1 MAQKIRAEP
10 GAKPSRPKARA
21 AAAISGACLCG
32 AVAVEVDVP
41 VFWAWHDHS
50 GPSRVAHGAA
60 YATYVGCWKSK
71 VRVVR
76 GEDVLARF
84 DDVARRQVRT
94 FCSQCGTPVMFTRAS
109 SPKWVNIPR
118 ALFTERTGREAK
130 YHVAIEQLQDW
141 AYLGA
146 PVGPLKGYPGVS
158 VEKGRR
164 AKPARAA
171 LFEP

>member
-1 MAQKIRAEP
+1 MTD
-10 GAKPSRPKARA
+10 RA
-21 AAAISGACLCG
+21 AGRARPRVKGEAISGACLCG
-32 AVAVEVDVP
+32 AVTVEVDVP

-50 GPSRVAHGAA
+50 GASRVAHGAA
-60 YATYVGCWKSK
+60 YATYLGCWKSK

-76 GEDVLARF
+76 GEDALARF

-94 FCSQCGTPVMFTRAS
+94 FCSRCGTPVMFTRAT

-118 ALFTERTGREAK
+118 ALFSERTGREAK

-158 VEKGRR
+158 VEKARK
-164 AKPARAA
+164 AKPARAT